1 MSFLIYENTCPECK
15 EGKVIRQ
22 LFPRYDYCS
31 KNCGILL
38 LVPSWREPEQK
49 VSTVCWQVGDGQL
62 QKMTREHYEFL
73 SAVINIAAGRIGK
86 KYPRLVDVFHA
97 MK

>member
-1 MSFLIYENTCPECK
+1 MRFLIYEDTCPECK

-38 LVPSWREPEQK
+38 LIPSWRESEQK
-49 VSTVCWQVGDGQL
+49 TSAVCWQVGDGDW
-62 QKMTREHYEFL
+62 QKMTQEHYELL
-73 SAVINIAAGRIGK
+73 STVVNNATGQ
-86 KYPRLVDVFHA
+86 
-97 MK
+97 